1 MQTSSSSMTSIGAT
15 TLLAP
20 LPTALLTC
28 MGTEPGFD
36 RLNLI
41 TVAWTGIVC
50 SKPPML
56 SVSIKPSRFS
66 YQQILQQ
73 KAFCLNL
80 IDHNLLQAADFCGVR
95 SGRDVDKFA
104 HCHLSPLFLP
114 DFPVPSIQGAPVS
127 ICCTVS
133 QIIPLGSHD
142 LFLCNIQDVHVRND
156 LIDVTGAVHLEN
168 ACLIGY
174 EHGQYF
180 SLSSKACGFFGYSVA
195 SQQALLRRKRH
206 ANTRVKES
214 NHHDPQSKT
223 SGDCAKRYPKNSL

>member
-1 MQTSSSSMTSIGAT
+1 MEENHQTVFRKKTLERISSPDQLTDYLCVTNPGIWVILVAVIL
-15 TLLAP
+15 LLAGVFAWSMVGT
-20 LPTALLTC
+20 LETKAEVKIVVSDHTA
-28 MGTEPGFD
+28 
-36 RLNLI
+36 
-41 TVAWTGIVC
+41 
-50 SKPPML
+50 
-56 SVSIKPSRFS
+56 
-66 YQQILQQ
+66 
-73 KAFCLNL
+73 
-80 IDHNLLQAADFCGVR
+80 
-95 SGRDVDKFA
+95 
-104 HCHLSPLFLP
+104 
-114 DFPVPSIQGAPVS
+114 
-127 ICCTVS
+127 

-168 ACLIGY
+168 ARLIGY